1 MAEVMIQEKK
11 DAAAWLSSL
20 HGEELMQEAAV
31 PKKIVAEDFF
41 CGGTA
46 ALYNPIVEWMDI
58 KAKRLAVSESSANK
72 NSDFS
77 LESPSGNL
85 WTVAMKVHDWRYKWL
100 HRWFVTA
107 VARICIRCC
116 Y

>member
-1 MAEVMIQEKK
+1 MG
-11 DAAAWLSSL
+11 DAAAWLSTI

-41 CGGTA
+41 LWRICGV
-46 ALYNPIVEWMDI
+46 IQSVEWMDI
-58 KAKRLAVSESSANK
+58 KTKRLAESEGSANK
-72 NSDFS
+72 NSDIS
-77 LESPSGNL
+77 LETPSGNL

>member
-1 MAEVMIQEKK
+1 MAEVMIQEKE
-11 DAAAWLSSL
+11 DAAAWLSTL

-41 CGGTA
+41 LLRNCGV
-46 ALYNPIVEWMDI
+46 IQSVEWMDI
-58 KAKRLAVSESSANK
+58 KTKRLAESEGSANK

-77 LESPSGNL
+77 LETPSGNF